1 MVRSIQTLAADRTR
15 GWWLFLL
22 VSLPI
27 TLPAQQVG
35 QIPII
40 DAPPQTPGLGGGVR
54 FGSSPYKNVSDVADL
69 VPLYL
74 YEGEYLYAHGTSFG
88 AHLFRNETFT
98 LDLEGR
104 YRFTELDPEDDAFF
118 EGLEEREQTW
128 EGGLTG
134 SVRGDWG
141 ELKLGWYTD
150 LANNHDGSEVDL
162 TYRYRFD
169 IGNWMFSPYIS
180 GMWLDDDITG
190 YYFGVAE
197 DEARA
202 DRPAYRP
209 GRAFNIEWG
218 LNTWYQL
225 TDHIFMFGNIGFRGL
240 DEEIEDSP
248 LVTEETV
255 VLAFVGAGYL
265 FGDNQ
270 PKRYGDVEGDYD
282 WSWRVNYGYQAH
294 NNIFPKTM
302 AGLIRESDVAETNL
316 AGFTLGRLFQG
327 GERAEF
333 WGKISAFR
341 HLEDPFQ
348 DDFWSFNAYVI
359 AIGKGYSP
367 WSGKLAFRYGFG
379 LGVSYAQEVPIV
391 EQIKQERKGE
401 NTNRLLNYL
410 EFTVDFPVDRLVE
423 SKLTKNC
430 FLGMTVA
437 HRSGIFATSD
447 MLGSVAGGSDWV
459 TLSYECVR

>member
-1 MVRSIQTLAADRTR
+1 
-15 GWWLFLL
+15 
-22 VSLPI
+22 
-27 TLPAQQVG
+27 
-35 QIPII
+35 
-40 DAPPQTPGLGGGVR
+40 
-54 FGSSPYKNVSDVADL
+54 
-69 VPLYL
+69 
-74 YEGEYLYAHGTSFG
+74 
-88 AHLFRNETFT
+88 
-98 LDLEGR
+98 
-104 YRFTELDPEDDAFF
+104 
-118 EGLEEREQTW
+118 
-128 EGGLTG
+128 
-134 SVRGDWG
+134 
-141 ELKLGWYTD
+141 
-150 LANNHDGSEVDL
+150 
-162 TYRYRFD
+162 
-169 IGNWMFSPYIS
+169 
-180 GMWLDDDITG
+180 
-190 YYFGVAE
+190 
-197 DEARA
+197 
-202 DRPAYRP
+202 
-209 GRAFNIEWG
+209 
-218 LNTWYQL
+218 
-225 TDHIFMFGNIGFRGL
+225 
-240 DEEIEDSP
+240 
-248 LVTEETV
+248 
-255 VLAFVGAGYL
+255 
-265 FGDNQ
+265 
-270 PKRYGDVEGDYD
+270 
-282 WSWRVNYGYQAH
+282 
-294 NNIFPKTM
+294 M